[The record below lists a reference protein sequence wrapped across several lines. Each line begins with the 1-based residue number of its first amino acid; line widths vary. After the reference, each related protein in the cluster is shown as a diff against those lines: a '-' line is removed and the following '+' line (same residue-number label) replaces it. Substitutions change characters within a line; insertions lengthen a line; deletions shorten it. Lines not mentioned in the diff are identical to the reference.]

1 MVGNNIRNATSSMN
15 LSSAQINFFFSQL
28 NLMKSVIKIDLYQAG
43 VACNMDLFYESF
55 TRYILL

>member
-1 MVGNNIRNATSSMN
+1 MN

-43 VACNMDLFYESF
+43 VACNMDLFF
-55 TRYILL
+55 MKVLHVIYIVNKI

>member
-1 MVGNNIRNATSSMN
+1 MVGNNIRNSMN

-28 NLMKSVIKIDLYQAG
+28 NLMKSVIKINLYQAG

-55 TRYILL
+55 TLLL